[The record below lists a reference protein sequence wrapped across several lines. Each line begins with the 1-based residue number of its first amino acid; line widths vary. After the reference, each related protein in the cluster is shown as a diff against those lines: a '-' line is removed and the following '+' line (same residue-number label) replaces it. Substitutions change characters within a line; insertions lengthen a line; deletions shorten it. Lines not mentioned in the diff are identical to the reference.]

1 MEVLLKA
8 KDLCKTFSNESMQQ
22 HVLKN
27 LNLEIRRGEF
37 VVIMGNSGSGKST
50 LLYALSGMDR
60 PTLGSVR
67 YKEEEIT
74 DYSNDRLAVFRRENC
89 GFVFQQN
96 YLNDTMSVLDN
107 IMVSGLLKSR
117 DRKEIARKAEGLL
130 KQVGLDERSFHKFP
144 SQLSGGEAQ
153 RAAIVRGLINDP
165 EILFADEPTGALNSA
180 NTENVL
186 NVLSSLHEK
195 GQTIVM
201 VTHDIRSAR
210 RAERIKYL
218 QDGMITGE
226 LELGNYV
233 TGDVARHEKLRLFL
247 KEMGW

>member
-1 MEVLLKA
+1 MEVILKA

-50 LLYALSGMDR
+50 LLYALSGMDK

-67 YKEEEIT
+67 YKDEEIT
-74 DYSNDRLAVFRRENC
+74 DYSNDQLAVFRRENC

-117 DRKEIARKAEGLL
+117 DRKAIARKAERLL
-130 KQVGLDERSFHKFP
+130 EEVGLNEQSFHKFP

-153 RAAIVRGLINDP
+153 RVAIVRGLINDP

-195 GQTIVM
+195 GQAIVM
-201 VTHDIRSAR
+201 VTHDIHSAR
-210 RAERIKYL
+210 RADRISYL
-218 QDGMITGE
+218 QDGVITGE
-226 LELGNYV
+226 LELGKYV
-233 TGDVARHEKLRLFL
+233 TGDAARHEKLRLFL

>member
-1 MEVLLKA
+1 MEVILKA
-8 KDLCKTFSNESMQQ
+8 KDLCKTFSNESVQQ

-27 LNLEIRRGEF
+27 LNLEIRQGEF
-37 VVIMGNSGSGKST
+37 AVIMGNSGSGKST
-50 LLYALSGMDR
+50 LLYALSGIDR
-60 PTLGSVR
+60 PTLGSIQYR
-67 YKEEEIT
+67 DEEIT
-74 DYSNDRLAVFRRENC
+74 GYSNDKLAVFRREHC

-117 DRKEIARKAEGLL
+117 DKKAIALKGMELL
-130 KQVGLDERSFHKFP
+130 LQVGISEQCFHKFP

-180 NTENVL
+180 NTDSVL
-186 NVLSSLHEK
+186 NVLSSLHQR

-201 VTHDIRSAR
+201 VTHDMRSAE
-210 RAERIKYL
+210 RAGRVLYL
-218 QDGMITGE
+218 KDGLIIGE
-226 LELGNYV
+226 LELGEYSD
-233 TGDVARHEKLRLFL
+233 GDSLRHEKLRLFL

>member
-218 QDGMITGE
+218 QDGVITGE

-233 TGDVARHEKLRLFL
+233 TGDTARHEKLRLFL

>member
-1 MEVLLKA
+1 MEVLLRA

-27 LNLEIRRGEF
+27 LNMEIRRGEF

-50 LLYALSGMDR
+50 LLYALSGMDK

-117 DRKEIARKAEGLL
+117 DRKAIARKAEELL
-130 KQVGLDERSFHKFP
+130 EQVGLDERSFHKFP

-218 QDGMITGE
+218 QDGVITGE

>member
-1 MEVLLKA
+1 MEVLLRA

-27 LNLEIRRGEF
+27 LNLEVRRGEF

-60 PTLGSVR
+60 PTLGSVC

-117 DRKEIARKAEGLL
+117 DRKAIARKAEGLL

-210 RAERIKYL
+210 RADRIKYL
-218 QDGMITGE
+218 QDGVITGE